1 MENSRLFDRE
11 LSWLSFNYRVLQEA
25 KDPTVPLYE
34 RIKFIAIF
42 SSNMEEFFRIRVA
55 SLRTLL
61 DLNKKTRKA
70 LDFDPAL
77 LLKKIHKTVT
87 TQQEEYGKIFR
98 EHIIPELNKNYIY
111 LIDESKLNKDHAF
124 FVTDYFYDNVLM
136 HISPMMI
143 EKRKVSPFLKSGQQY
158 LAIKL
163 SPKESSKKKKSENK
177 KAPGKKSR
185 VRHKYA
191 MIEIPSDKLPRFI
204 ELPRHRGNDY
214 VIFLDDVI
222 KFCLPNIFPGYDI
235 AGTYSIKLTRDAHLH
250 IDDEFTGNLREKI
263 QKSLQRRSRAN
274 PSRFLYD
281 NSIPKPFLKLLKE
294 SLELTDEDL
303 VPGGRY
309 HNFYDFF
316 KFPNPGRK
324 ELENK
329 PLPPLKNKEPEQY
342 KNIFEAWSKND
353 FALHFPYQKY
363 DYVLEALETAA
374 EDPKVR
380 DIKITQYRLARDS
393 RIIKALINAMKN
405 GKNVVVFMEL
415 KARFDEESNMNY
427 SRLLESAGAKVL
439 YSLPGLKVHC
449 KTLLVTREEKDGLKK
464 YGYFATG
471 NFNEKTAKLYTDLGL
486 FTSDERLVNE
496 LSDVFDYLETRQTKP
511 EFKHLLVGKFNLRH
525 SFYALIDRETA
536 NAKKGKPG
544 LMIMKMNG
552 LEEPRI
558 IEKLYE
564 ASNAGVKIRLIVR
577 GICCLIP
584 GVKGMS
590 ENIEVISIVDR
601 FLEHSRIYYFHND
614 GNEEVYLSSADLMKR
629 NLRKRIE
636 VAFPVYDEGIRKMIK
651 DLLDIQWSDNV
662 KARIIDKNQVNKYRE
677 RGEPNIRAQYA
688 TYDYMKKNY

>member
-1 MENSRLFDRE
+1 METQRLFDRE
-11 LSWLSFNYRVLQEA
+11 LSWLAFNYRVLQEA

-42 SSNMEEFFRIRVA
+42 SSNLEEFFRIRVA

-61 DLNKKTRKA
+61 DLGKKTQKA
-70 LDFDPAL
+70 LEFDPAL

-87 TQQEEYGKIFR
+87 TQQEEYGQIFR
-98 EHIIPELNKNYIY
+98 EHIIPELNKNHIY
-111 LIDESKLNKDHAF
+111 LIDESQLNREQAN

-143 EKRKVSPFLKSGQQY
+143 VKRKVSPFLKSGLQY

-163 SPKESSKKKKSENK
+163 APKSIQRSKKKKQQS
-177 KAPGKKSR
+177 KKSR
-185 VRHKYA
+185 IRHKYA

-204 ELPRHRGNDY
+204 ELPRYKGNDY
-214 VIFLDDVI
+214 VIFLDDII
-222 KFCLPNIFPGYDI
+222 KFALPNIFPGYDI

-263 QKSLQRRSRAN
+263 QKSLQRRSRASA
-274 PSRFLYD
+274 SRFLYD
-281 NSIPKPFLKLLKE
+281 KSMPKPFLKLLKE
-294 SLELTDEDL
+294 SLELEDEDL

-316 KFPNPGRK
+316 SFPNPGRK
-324 ELENK
+324 DLDYK
-329 PLPPLKNKEPEQY
+329 PLPPLKSRELNPY
-342 KNIFEAWSKND
+342 ANFFDAWGGKD
-353 FALHFPYQKY
+353 VILHFPYQKY
-363 DYVLEALETAA
+363 DYVLDALNTAA
-374 EDPKVR
+374 EDPNVR
-380 DIKITQYRLARDS
+380 DIKITQYRLAKDS
-393 RIIKALINAMKN
+393 RVIKALINAMKH

-427 SRLLESAGAKVL
+427 SRMLESAGAKVL

-449 KTLLVTREEKDGLKK
+449 KTLLVTREENGSIRK

-525 SFYALIDRETA
+525 SFYRLIDRETA
-536 NAKKGKPG
+536 NAKKGKPAF
-544 LMIMKMNG
+544 MILKMNG
-552 LEEPRI
+552 LEEPKI

-584 GVKGMS
+584 GIKGMS
-590 ENIEVISIVDR
+590 ENIEVISILDR
-601 FLEHSRIYYFHND
+601 FLEHTRMYYFYNEGND
-614 GNEEVYLSSADLMKR
+614 EIYLSSADMMKR

-636 VAFPVYDEGIRKMIK
+636 VAFPVYDEGIKKTIK

-662 KARIIDKNQVNKYRE
+662 KARIIDKDQTNQYRAP
-677 RGEPNIRAQYA
+677 GEPKIRAQYT
-688 TYDYMKKNY
+688 TYEYMKKNF